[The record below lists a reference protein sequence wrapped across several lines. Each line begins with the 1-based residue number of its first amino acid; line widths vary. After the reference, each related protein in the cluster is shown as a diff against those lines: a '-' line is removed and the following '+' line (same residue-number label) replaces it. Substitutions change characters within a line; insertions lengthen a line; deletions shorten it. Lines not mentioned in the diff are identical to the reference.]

1 MTSKELYDK
10 VFTEYPGSLGYGPA
24 VIALAICLAI
34 AATVGIGGYTIGK
47 EVLANTFGV
56 AFTES

>member
-1 MTSKELYDK
+1 MTSKDLYYK

-24 VIALAICLAI
+24 VIALAIGLAI

-47 EVLANTFGV
+47 QVLANTFGIEF
-56 AFTES
+56 ADS